1 MWRRLTYSSSKV
13 RHRSKMYVLG
23 NIHTYSYN
31 YKTKLFVLVL
41 SLISIT
47 GSLTLIGEL
56 YIINV

>member
-1 MWRRLTYSSSKV
+1 
-13 RHRSKMYVLG
+13 MYVLG

-56 YIINV
+56 YNKCLMHDTTHKYHQYI